1 MNIIPHGKTLNLLF
15 YKHICLFFLLN
26 FKKIVYDTA
35 MDKIKLEIKN
45 LCFAYIKKPLCLNG
59 VNISVNSGEKVQ
71 VVGGEGMG
79 KTTLLRILA
88 GLETQYVGSIK
99 IGNVDINLIPQKDRR
114 LSYLPSEPVL
124 FENKTL
130 RYNLDYLF
138 NVEER
143 APLTDEEVKKIFNRF
158 SFNVDLYEKVKKLS
172 ITQKK
177 IFAIIRSYIKN
188 PEIVLIDDQSFL
200 ETNENLEKIKNAILL
215 LVNDKNA
222 SKTAILASNDKN
234 MLIEC
239 NKYLYLSF
247 SKGFV
252 FNTFN
257 DLIKSMKDLNIC
269 NYINFSSKDF
279 YLLREEDFYL
289 CEYSFNKIK
298 KKCKKQVIEKNLVEK
313 FKLDNKFNGLLLKTM
328 LNVGEEIKV
337 VLAALD
343 ENYNFSSLTNSII
356 NEELGQNLFLF
367 EYSTGDKII

>member
-1 MNIIPHGKTLNLLF
+1 
-15 YKHICLFFLLN
+15 
-26 FKKIVYDTA
+26 

-143 APLTDEEVKKIFNRF
+143 APLTDEELRRIYMDPYQILGIPPTATDEEVKKIFNRF

-215 LVNDKNA
+215 LVNDKNTP
-222 SKTAILASNDKN
+222 KTAILASNDKN

-298 KKCKKQVIEKNLVEK
+298 KKGKKQVIEKNLVEK

-367 EYSTGDKII
+367 EFSTGDKII